1 MTQNEHDWNA
11 GAKFAGHRLDIFD
24 LDPAKDFLRW
34 HCREFGA
41 AKEIGAEP
49 PKMVAYKAMQF
60 ARRFFIA
67 KRNRNVAF
75 CEVPIFPGNEPCAT
89 AKELPNSKQK
99 AQWQCCGNG
108 PPAVSGCGAAG

>member
-1 MTQNEHDWNA
+1 
-11 GAKFAGHRLDIFD
+11 
-24 LDPAKDFLRW
+24 
-34 HCREFGA
+34 
-41 AKEIGAEP
+41 
-49 PKMVAYKAMQF
+49 MQF

-99 AQWQCCGNG
+99 AQWQCRGNG
-108 PPAVSGCGAAG
+108 RPRAKEDVNDKIEHCGTGSMRVWRGRVDLPAACFNQYNVSCVVSRSLFF